1 MTDGAAGGKSADD
14 LERLLLGGDPDIS
27 LAALAEAAGL
37 SPEVASLFWHALGF
51 PDTEPA
57 GRMFTRGDKDAIVTL
72 ARLITDIGSDEEF
85 VVGLIRAMGH
95 QMARLAMWQVI
106 AMVEQ
111 MSDQAGDAEAGAERA
126 VNFLYE
132 HVDDFGP
139 LLVYAFRRHLAAV
152 VKWRLD
158 RVTEDARRMRLSVGF
173 ADMAGYT
180 RLSRNMDP
188 LELARLVNR
197 FETVASD
204 VVLRQGGRVIK
215 TVGDEILFASDT
227 AVQAVDIGLDL
238 ADAMDTDPMLP
249 QVRVGV
255 ATGEVVARM
264 GDVYG
269 PTVNLASRLT
279 SLSNPSR
286 VLIEGNTAAAIAEAP
301 HLEAATLGE
310 AVLQDFGTVHMFG
323 VRRN

>member
-1 MTDGAAGGKSADD
+1 MSEGPPGRSADD
-14 LERLLLGGDPDIS
+14 LERLLLGGDPDIT
-27 LAALAEAAGL
+27 LTALAEAAGL

-51 PDTEPA
+51 ADTEPV
-57 GRMFTRGDKDAIVTL
+57 GRMFTRGDKDAIVNL
-72 ARLITDIGSDEEF
+72 ARMITDVGADEEF
-85 VVGLIRAMGH
+85 VVGLIRAVGH
-95 QMARLAMWQVI
+95 HMQRLAMWQVM
-106 AMVEQ
+106 ALVEQ
-111 MSDQAGDAEAGAERA
+111 MTEQTGDPAEGAARA
-126 VNFLYE
+126 VDFMYE
-132 HVDDFGP
+132 HEGDFEP
-139 LLVYAFRRHLAAV
+139 LLTYAFRRHLASV
-152 VKWRLD
+152 TKWRVL
-158 RVTEDARRMRLSVGF
+158 RAAENALRMRLSVGF

-180 RLSRNMDP
+180 RLSRELDP
-188 LELARLVNR
+188 LALARLVNR
-197 FETVASD
+197 FETVSSD

-227 AVQAVDIGLDL
+227 AAQAVDIGLDL
-238 ADAMDTDPMLP
+238 AEAMDTDPMLP

-279 SLSNPSR
+279 GLSNPSR
-286 VLIEGNTAAAIAEAP
+286 VLIDGATAAAIADYP

-323 VRRN
+323 VRRM

>member
-1 MTDGAAGGKSADD
+1 MTEGPGGKNVGD

-37 SPEVASLFWHALGF
+37 SPEIASLFWHALGF

-57 GRMFTRGDKDAIVTL
+57 GRMFTRGDKDAIVNL
-72 ARLITDIGSDEEF
+72 ARMVTDVGADEEF
-85 VVGLIRAMGH
+85 VVGLIRAVGH
-95 QMARLAMWQVI
+95 HMSRLAMWQVM
-106 AMVEQ
+106 ALVEQ
-111 MSDQAGDAEAGAERA
+111 MTEQTGDGEVGAKRA
-126 VNFLYE
+126 VEFMYE
-132 HVDDFGP
+132 HVDDFEP
-139 LLVYAFRRHLAAV
+139 LLTYAFRRHLAAV
-152 VKWRLD
+152 TKWRLH
-158 RVTEDARRMRLSVGF
+158 RAQETALRMRLSVGF

-180 RLSRNMDP
+180 KLSRSLDP
-188 LELARLVNR
+188 LALARLVNR
-197 FETVASD
+197 FETVSSD

-227 AVQAVDIGLDL
+227 AAQAVHIGLDL
-238 ADAMDTDPMLP
+238 AEAMETDPMLP
-249 QVRVGV
+249 AVRVGI
-255 ATGEVVARM
+255 ATGDVVARM

-286 VLIEGNTAAAIAEAP
+286 VLIEGATATAIGDDE

-323 VRRN
+323 VRRT